1 MSIVAWFSK
10 GGDIETSIVVW
21 FSKGGDIGRSIVGI
35 VFQRKTYLVRKK
47 LI

>member
-21 FSKGGDIGRSIVGI
+21 FSKEGDIEGSIVGI
-35 VFQRKTYLVRKK
+35 VFQRRTCLVKEK
-47 LI
+47 